1 MCNRVVLRLFLSI
14 RTLEPEAKSKIVF
27 KGVAM
32 FYEAI
37 FEPSKEFDYSKE
49 AKKLAGKK
57 VAVCDGGILNDGP
70 LKGKN
75 CFYVPSSTVGFIPI
89 NDLRDLK
96 PISQVRWQEIRNTLD
111 V

>member
-1 MCNRVVLRLFLSI
+1 
-14 RTLEPEAKSKIVF
+14 
-27 KGVAM
+27 M

-37 FEPSKEFDYSKE
+37 FEPSKEIDYTTE

-57 VAVCDGGILNDGP
+57 VAVCDGGILNEGP
-70 LKGKN
+70 LKGIN

-89 NDLRDLK
+89 GDLRELK
-96 PISQVRWQEIRNTLD
+96 PISQVRWQEIRNTLE

>member
-1 MCNRVVLRLFLSI
+1 
-14 RTLEPEAKSKIVF
+14 
-27 KGVAM
+27 M

-37 FEPSKEFDYSKE
+37 FKPSKEFDYNAE

-57 VAVCDGGILNDGP
+57 VAVCDGGILNEGP
-70 LKGKN
+70 LKGMN

-89 NDLRDLK
+89 GDLKELK
-96 PISQVRWQEIRNTLD
+96 PISQARWHEIRSTLE

>member
-1 MCNRVVLRLFLSI
+1 
-14 RTLEPEAKSKIVF
+14 
-27 KGVAM
+27 M

-37 FEPSKEFDYSKE
+37 FEPSEEFVYSDE

-96 PISQVRWQEIRNTLD
+96 PISQVRWQEIRNTLE

>member
-1 MCNRVVLRLFLSI
+1 
-14 RTLEPEAKSKIVF
+14 
-27 KGVAM
+27 M

-37 FEPSKEFDYSKE
+37 FKPSKEFDYNDE
-49 AKKLAGKK
+49 AKKLAGKTI
-57 VAVCDGGILNDGP
+57 AVCDGGILSDGP

-89 NDLRDLK
+89 GDLKNLK
-96 PISQVRWQEIRNTLD
+96 PISKARWQEIRSTLE